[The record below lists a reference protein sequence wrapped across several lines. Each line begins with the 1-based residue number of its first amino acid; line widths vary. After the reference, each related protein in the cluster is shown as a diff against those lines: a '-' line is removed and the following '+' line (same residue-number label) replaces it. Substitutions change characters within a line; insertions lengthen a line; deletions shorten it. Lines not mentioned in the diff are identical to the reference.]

1 IFGKGVN
8 RRDNAGA
15 VFSQRKRHSSPSGT
29 SQQYRKCSNRTL
41 RRCRQRYGGP
51 SNVAHSKKGVSMSDS
66 PLLFTISQHQR
77 EEYDLPPLWLIKVS
91 EATSQ
96 RFGSQIIGLSMDE

>member
-1 IFGKGVN
+1 
-8 RRDNAGA
+8 
-15 VFSQRKRHSSPSGT
+15 
-29 SQQYRKCSNRTL
+29 
-41 RRCRQRYGGP
+41 
-51 SNVAHSKKGVSMSDS
+51 MSDS